1 MARNVFNEELMVCS
15 ADPMT
20 GFFRTGKCE
29 TCGDDTGMHTVCAEM
44 TTEFLAFSKR
54 AGNDLSTP
62 RPEYQFPGL
71 KAGDRWC
78 LCMPRWIQALEAGMA
93 PRLYL
98 KATHISVIEHISME
112 VLLAYAVDADDYVP
126 EPAEEDE

>member
-1 MARNVFNEELMVCS
+1 MAKNVFGDDLIACS
-15 ADPMT
+15 MDPLT

-29 TCGDDTGMHTVCAEM
+29 TCGDDTGMHTVCVEM

-71 KAGDRWC
+71 QAGDRWC

-93 PRLYL
+93 PRLHL
-98 KATHISVIEHISME
+98 KATHMSVIEHISME
-112 VLLAYAVDADDYVP
+112 VLLEYAVDADDYVH
-126 EPAEEDE
+126 EPVEEDD